1 MNKDW
6 SEKNKEFQKLIS
18 KETTFKD
25 GIKVL
30 LEWRALDGDEEKS
43 LKMLEELII
52 K

>member
-18 KETTFKD
+18 KETTFKE

-30 LEWRALDGDEEKS
+30 LEWRATLFEQIADFPA
-43 LKMLEELII
+43 ITVF
-52 K
+52 